1 MAGLRWRSSGSSL
14 IAWQRC
20 SSAGPDGSRS
30 ARKPWHIWRGQKVRA
45 RRGAPESTYQQRR
58 VVADDNEH
66 REIAV
71 SYQHILYE
79 VSEKI
84 ATITLH
90 RPDRMNAWTPI
101 MEHDVRHAMEAAAAD
116 DNVRV
121 IVLTGSGAAFF
132 PGPDQHARKGPYS
145 AAIRSAQNP
154 PP

>member
-30 ARKPWHIWRGQKVRA
+30 ARKPWLIWRGQKVRA

-58 VVADDNEH
+58 AVADDNEH

-101 MEHDVRHAMEAAAAD
+101 MERDVRHAMEAAAAD
-116 DNVRV
+116 GHRAHGLGPRV
-121 IVLTGSGAAFF
+121 LRRRGHGGVQRA
-132 PGPDQHARKGPYS
+132 
-145 AAIRSAQNP
+145 
-154 PP
+154 